1 MGVKM
6 EKLCEF
12 AQDKSI
18 GVYIN
23 VVCSKTNEF
32 CTMIR
37 YCTLKQCPVM
47 TSTYNK
53 YGCKLKK
60 STGEEMG
67 RKKTY
72 QKKEQKPIIIFDE
85 SGIKS
90 EIVCKVNYSK
100 NNKTSLQ
107 YSMNGNLYNITVDGV
122 FTGIVK
128 VFYRGILTKDNIIS
142 VTQL

>member
-1 MGVKM
+1 
-6 EKLCEF
+6 
-12 AQDKSI
+12 
-18 GVYIN
+18 
-23 VVCSKTNEF
+23 
-32 CTMIR
+32 
-37 YCTLKQCPVM
+37 
-47 TSTYNK
+47 
-53 YGCKLKK
+53 
-60 STGEEMG
+60 MG

-85 SGIKS
+85 TEIKS

-122 FTGIVK
+122 FTGVVK